1 MQISLLKESH
11 ENLFLREGYLLALK
25 FQQGYACFRILGWE
39 PSNVKPYSLGAVTAL
54 SNLAA
59 WNEVVDAG
67 NRRYLMPPEEYWIY
81 HAFYGVNKPKAR
93 IFFQYPTRQDRWN
106 LVAVQR
112 TITGTAAVAPDV
124 GYIDGEMSPFDGPF
138 ALKSQLFTVHELY
151 PAFNCYNPLNDAM
164 DNVMLNFEL
173 MRYSY
178 LIIKN
183 RDLIRDILT
192 LKRPGRLHTVAGID
206 PSPARM
212 PDWLSDRVGKE
223 LLEYSKTVIEEGG

>member
-1 MQISLLKESH
+1 MQATLMKESH
-11 ENLFLREGYLLALK
+11 ENLWLREGYLLALI
-25 FQQGYACFRILGWE
+25 FSQGAACFRITGWE
-39 PSNVKPYSLGAVTAL
+39 PSNVKPYSLGAVAAV
-54 SNLAA
+54 SNLGA
-59 WNEVVDAG
+59 WDEITDA
-67 NRRYLMPPEEYWIY
+67 NARRYLMPPEEYWIY

-93 IFFQYPTRQDRWN
+93 IYFQYPTRQDRWN

-112 TITGTAAVAPDV
+112 TIIGDV
-124 GYIDGEMSPFDGPF
+124 GYIDGEMSPYDGPF

-151 PAFNCYNPLNDAM
+151 PAFQCYNPLNDAM
-164 DNVMLNFEL
+164 DNVMLNFDL

-206 PSPARM
+206 PEPAKI
-212 PDWLSDRVGKE
+212 PDWLSKLVGKD
-223 LLEYSKTVIEEGG
+223 LLSYSKAVIEEGG

>member
-54 SNLAA
+54 SNLA
-59 WNEVVDAG
+59 
-67 NRRYLMPPEEYWIY
+67 
-81 HAFYGVNKPKAR
+81 
-93 IFFQYPTRQDRWN
+93 
-106 LVAVQR
+106 
-112 TITGTAAVAPDV
+112 ITGTAAVAPDV

>member
-1 MQISLLKESH
+1 MQVTLLKESH
-11 ENLFLREGYLLALK
+11 ENSFLKEGYLLALQ
-25 FQQGYACFRILGWE
+25 FEQGYACFRILGWE
-39 PSNVKPYSLGAVTAL
+39 PSNVKPYSLGAVVAA
-54 SNLAA
+54 SNLTA
-59 WNEVVDAG
+59 WDEIVDSG
-67 NRRYLMPPEEYWIY
+67 GRRYLMPPEERWIY

-112 TITGTAAVAPDV
+112 TITGNV

-151 PAFNCYNPLNDAM
+151 PAFQCYNPLNDAM
-164 DNVMLNFEL
+164 DNVMLNFEI

-212 PDWLSDRVGKE
+212 PDWLSDLVSKD
-223 LLEYSKTVIEEGG
+223 LLDYSKTVIGEGG